1 MPQSLIS
8 DLDLLARAGLG
19 DEAAFSALYER
30 HRLAIYRFALRLL
43 GDQSAAEDVTHDC
56 FLGLLKKPCG
66 FDARRANLRTY
77 LYGAARNLAMKR
89 FRRYESEAAL
99 DGLTHE
105 PRAVGAA
112 SEPLIRILNEEL
124 SSVVQ
129 RAVGRLPPQQR
140 EALVL
145 FEFEEVSLA
154 EIAEIVGA
162 DVGAVKARLW
172 RARQQLR
179 LLLAPYTE
187 ESAQHQEL
195 VASEGNR
202 HAR

>member
-1 MPQSLIS
+1 MPQSS
-8 DLDLLARAGLG
+8 VDDLDLLARANLG
-19 DEAAFSALYER
+19 DEAAFCALYER
-30 HRLAIYRFALRLL
+30 HRLAIYRFAVRLL
-43 GDQSAAEDVTHDC
+43 GDPAAAEDVTHDC
-56 FLGLLKKPCG
+56 FLSLLKKPCG
-66 FDARRANLRTY
+66 FDARRASLRTY

-89 FRRYESEAAL
+89 FRRSESEAAL
-99 DGLTHE
+99 DELTNE
-105 PRAVGAA
+105 PRAAGEE
-112 SEPLIRILNEEL
+112 SEPLVRMLNEEL

-129 RAVGRLPPQQR
+129 RAVGQLPPQQR

-172 RARQQLR
+172 RARARLR
-179 LLLAPYTE
+179 MLLAPYIE
-187 ESAQHQEL
+187 ESARQQEL
-195 VASEGNR
+195 VASEGIR